1 MEHLKDHIQNALSE
15 RDLKDKLLQALYAH
29 GGSADVIQLCAD
41 NNIAFK
47 SASQRSRVLESLKEN
62 GLIKGTFFING
73 GGLISITSA
82 GAEYVEELGKQQPK
96 EEPFEPFEQEESSKP
111 NYAFF
116 AKSQKQDFSIKTF
129 DESPCFDVEKL
140 SDIFADHIHSMSNES
155 SQMIG
160 IFGRWGRGK
169 TYFWQQTKKQL
180 KTKHSEKYIFVEFNA
195 WKYQETPAIWAYL
208 YKTFENT
215 LFGTGCC
222 KKFKLAL
229 YNFVQNK
236 WTTLLHFF
244 IILCFVASLILV
256 TLKDTTIIGENAEI
270 IVLILSAACTGWVL
284 IKQIRDNILT
294 SIDKIRSILRGKDH
308 SKYLGCQAE
317 LELDLESLI
326 CYHVSLKSGKRI
338 VLFIDDIDRCDDK
351 KMLSVVDSLRTILE
365 NKEICKRLIIVCA
378 VDGERLKSAIA
389 TKYEGVE
396 MLDTKDKT
404 TAASQLAREQIDKLF
419 ISGIKLCK
427 LSQDEK
433 VEYLISLFG
442 DKITPELKLQITTT
456 FTSSSEDAEKE
467 QDEDI
472 GILDNSKAL
481 ESFSDAMNKGILDD
495 ATPRQLKITYYRYL
509 LANNI
514 LGGAPVQHDMLIKAI
529 YDGTCGNCGD
539 YSKFDPEFNKVLNT
553 VVCY

>member
-1 MEHLKDHIQNALSE
+1 MVHLKDYIQNALSE
-15 RDLKDKLLQALYAH
+15 RDLKNKLLQALNAH
-29 GGSADVIQLCAD
+29 EGSADVIQLCAD

-47 SASQRSRVLESLKEN
+47 SVSQRSRILESLKEN

-208 YKTFENT
+208 YKTFENA
-215 LFGTGCC
+215 LFGVGRYSRVKIMLWNISKNWLTVLWH
-222 KKFKLAL
+222 FTIITIFILS
-229 YNFVQNK
+229 
-236 WTTLLHFF
+236 LLG
-244 IILCFVASLILV
+244 IIF
-256 TLKDTTIIGENAEI
+256 KDTAFVSENAKI
-270 IVLILSAACTGWVL
+270 FAWIVGIVSLVSFL
-284 IKQIRDNILT
+284 IKQIRDNVLK
-294 SIDKIRSILRGKDH
+294 SLDKIRSILRGKDH
-308 SKYLGCQAE
+308 SRYLGCQAE
-317 LELDLESLI
+317 LEEDIESLI
-326 CYHVSLKSGKRI
+326 RYHISLESGKRI

-351 KMLSVVDSLRTILE
+351 KMLSVVDSLRMILE

-396 MLDTKDKT
+396 MPDAKDKT

-442 DKITPELKLQITTT
+442 DKITPELKSQITTT
-456 FTSSSEDAEKE
+456 FTTSSEDAEKE

-481 ESFSDAMNKGILDD
+481 ESFSDAINKGILDD
-495 ATPRQLKITYYRYL
+495 ATPRQLKITYYRYR

-539 YSKFDPEFNKVLNT
+539 YSEFDPEFNKVLNT

>member
-1 MEHLKDHIQNALSE
+1 MVHLKDYIQNSLSE

-47 SASQRSRVLESLKEN
+47 SANQRSRVLESLKEN

-82 GAEYVEELGKQQPK
+82 GAEYVEELSKQQPK
-96 EEPFEPFEQEESSKP
+96 DEPFEPIEQEESPKP
-111 NYAFF
+111 NYVFF
-116 AKSQKQDFSIKTF
+116 AKSQKQEFSIKTF

-180 KTKHSEKYIFVEFNA
+180 KTKHSDKYIFVEFNA

-208 YKTFENT
+208 YKTFENS
-215 LFGTGCC
+215 LFRTGWWSRV
-222 KKFKLAL
+222 KITWWNISKNWL
-229 YNFVQNK
+229 
-236 WTTLLHFF
+236 TTLWHF
-244 IILCFVASLILV
+244 
-256 TLKDTTIIGENAEI
+256 TIIVIFVLSLLGVIFKETEFVIENAKI
-270 IVLILSAACTGWVL
+270 FVWIVSIVSLVSFLV
-284 IKQIRDNILT
+284 KQIRDNVLD
-294 SIDKIRSILRGKDH
+294 SVDKIRSILRGKDH
-308 SKYLGCQAE
+308 RNHLGCQAE
-317 LELDLESLI
+317 LESDLESLI
-326 CYHVSLKSGKRI
+326 CYHIKPESGKRI
-338 VLFIDDIDRCDDK
+338 VLFIDDIDRCDNC
-351 KMLSVVDSLRTILE
+351 KMLSVIDSLRTILE
-365 NKEICKRLIIVCA
+365 NEEICKRLIIVCA
-378 VDGERLKSAIA
+378 VDGERLKSAIT

-396 MLDTKDKT
+396 MPDAKDKT

-433 VEYLISLFG
+433 VEYLISLFR

-456 FTSSSEDAEKE
+456 FTSASEDAEKE

-481 ESFSDAMNKGILDD
+481 ESFSDALNKGILDD

-539 YSKFDPEFNKVLNT
+539 YSEFDPEFNKVLNT